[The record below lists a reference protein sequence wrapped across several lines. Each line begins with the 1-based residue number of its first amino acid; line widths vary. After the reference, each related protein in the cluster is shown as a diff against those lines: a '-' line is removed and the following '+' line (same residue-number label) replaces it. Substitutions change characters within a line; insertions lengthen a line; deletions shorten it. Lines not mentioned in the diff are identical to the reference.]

1 MGLGFFLK
9 TFKELYMKRI
19 FTLLFLSSSLM
30 ATSALAQGFYHV
42 RNHKTGRY
50 MIMTDN
56 HKGNSSAKAGADLS
70 AIETS
75 TNTEKVFTHPGAVC
89 YITSLSGSSDVIAQ
103 DASLVQMTNG
113 QVKLTLTKEDDGTYT
128 FKGVYSGYQYPVHIG
143 DKEALGKEDAH
154 LVDISQGLDRT
165 YWELLPIDNSATG
178 QFIGFKPTVQ
188 TADGKY
194 WGTILCGFEFT
205 LQSDGMKAYYVDEVS
220 NTEFNLKEITSKKV
234 PAHVPVII
242 ECTSDDYT
250 KNIIRPTSKDG
261 AKDASAKLGNKLGG
275 VYYDRSDYLHVSGTE
290 YNATTMRVL
299 GVNEKG
305 FLAFRKA
312 TAEDLT
318 IDTKENKWYLPHN
331 KAYLGVASTAADL
344 LTEKNAAGIETISTE
359 VAPVKEGTYTLSGQR
374 VADEPTR
381 PGIYIRN
388 GKKIII
394 K

>member
-42 RNHKTGRY
+42 RNHATGRY

-56 HKGNSSAKAGADLS
+56 QKGTSSEKTGADLT
-70 AIETS
+70 AVETS
-75 TNTEKVFTHPGAVC
+75 KNIEKVFTHPGAIL
-89 YITSLSGSSDVIAQ
+89 YLTSLSGKSDVYSQNSSI
-103 DASLVQMTNG
+103 G
-113 QVKLTLTKEDDGTYT
+113 QLSGGKLYPYLTAIGDGTYT
-128 FKGVYSGYQYPVHIG
+128 IHGSYSTYVVYLG
-143 DKEALGKEDAH
+143 DQEKPGKDDAK
-154 LVDISQGLDRT
+154 LADLTAGKDRT

-178 QFIGFKPTVQ
+178 QFIGIKPTVQ

-220 NTEFNLKEITSKKV
+220 DTEFNLKEITSKKV

-242 ECTSDDYT
+242 ECASDDYS

-275 VYYDRSDYLHVSGTE
+275 VYFDRGDNTHDSGTS
-290 YNATTMRVL
+290 YNATTMRVIGIDDNKNL
-299 GVNEKG
+299 I
-305 FLAFRKA
+305 FRKA
-312 TAEDLT
+312 TNDDLT
-318 IDTKENKWYLPHN
+318 VYEDKGKYYLPHN
-331 KAYLGVASTAADL
+331 KAYLGVSSSAADVL
-344 LTEKNAAGIETISTE
+344 HVKGSSGIETISTE